1 MPPHASAKKQPLTLA
16 QVSQYD
22 DLLTDALID
31 HVYYWTTIPKNRPS
45 YHATRGV
52 TEEEIS
58 KIVQTHLIVEPDM
71 ELAESKL
78 LETAGL
84 RRFLNGLKTPKEKDD
99 FRKHLRRYMQIYL
112 PDCPYEVSTTN
123 RYTIVTQEAAVT
135 ARQFIKKGQAVKYLS
150 GIQVLITPEEEREL
164 STRKKD
170 FSIVVSSRSKC
181 ASLFMGPARFANHDC
196 NANARLMI
204 TSQACIEIIA
214 MRNIEVGDEIT
225 VTYSDNYFG
234 EGNCECL
241 CRTCEDNLV
250 NGWRQPDEAGL
261 VKTSIE
267 NMPLEG
273 YSLRHKRRGD
283 SCASDSRTPS
293 LGPEIRPRIR
303 KTRSKLQRSDSSNLS
318 TVAPSAAENANHK
331 RKRADETLRSPPTTP
346 AKKPK
351 SLQRE
356 VTPQDL
362 LDAQEGQCS
371 ESQSVESSSR
381 SASADAASTDVT
393 TPEAEEETPFDQSLV
408 SHDNPARSSI
418 AAPRRPDP
426 MSIAT
431 LTSTTVVD
439 SIEYNTGIYSL
450 WLPKTV
456 GELGRAM
463 MMTHP
468 ASARL
473 RTTPPSALPAHEPP
487 SPASTESPAKEAL
500 RGRGRPAAR
509 KHKLSLGSEGE
520 GSTTMLST
528 TKRRTPGDYTL
539 TPVLLSEPN
548 TAWIHCMNCSEAFVQ
563 YNAYYTRSSCPRC
576 ERHSKLYGYT
586 WPKTEPEGKHD
597 KEERILDHRTVHRFL
612 DRQGEARVRGRQ
624 MPATAVS
631 NLSASVKAGR
641 ALSVAAGT
649 ARVRATAQRSSS
661 IPSVKRSRSG
671 RIISAPRFS
680 DEL

>member
-1 MPPHASAKKQPLTLA
+1 
-16 QVSQYD
+16 
-22 DLLTDALID
+22 
-31 HVYYWTTIPKNRPS
+31 
-45 YHATRGV
+45 
-52 TEEEIS
+52 
-58 KIVQTHLIVEPDM
+58 M

-84 RRFLNGLKTPKEKDD
+84 RKFLNGLKTPKEKDD

-196 NANARLMI
+196 RANARLMI

-234 EGNCECL
+234 ESNCECL
-241 CRTCEDNLV
+241 CRTCEENLV

-261 VKTSIE
+261 VTTSIE

-273 YSLRHKRRGD
+273 YPLRHKRRGD

-318 TVAPSAAENANHK
+318 IVETSTTENTK
-331 RKRADETLRSPPTTP
+331 RKRGDETLRSPPITP
-346 AKKPK
+346 AKRLK

-356 VTPQDL
+356 VTPQEL
-362 LDAQEGQCS
+362 LDAKGGQYS
-371 ESQSVESSSR
+371 EAQSVGSSSR

-393 TPEAEEETPFDQSLV
+393 TPEAEEQTPFDKISV
-408 SHDNPARSSI
+408 SQEDPIRHSAVVPSRPNP
-418 AAPRRPDP
+418 
-426 MSIAT
+426 MLIAT
-431 LTSTTVVD
+431 LTSTTIVD
-439 SIEYNTGIYSL
+439 SIEYPTDPYPI
-450 WLPKTV
+450 WRPKTV
-456 GELGRAM
+456 GELWQIIMAP
-463 MMTHP
+463 HP
-468 ASARL
+468 ESVRP
-473 RTTPPSALPAHEPP
+473 RTTPPAVLPAHGPP
-487 SPASTESPAKEAL
+487 SPATTESPAKETP
-500 RGRGRPAAR
+500 RGQGRPATR
-509 KHKLSLGSEGE
+509 KHKLPPGPAVE
-520 GSTTMLST
+520 GSAAVLPTA
-528 TKRRTPGDYTL
+528 KHRTPGDYTL

-597 KEERILDHRTVHRFL
+597 KEERILDHRTIHRFL

-624 MPATAVS
+624 MPAMAGST
-631 NLSASVKAGR
+631 LSEGVKTGR
-641 ALSVAAGT
+641 ALSVAGGV

-671 RIISAPRFS
+671 RVISAPRFS